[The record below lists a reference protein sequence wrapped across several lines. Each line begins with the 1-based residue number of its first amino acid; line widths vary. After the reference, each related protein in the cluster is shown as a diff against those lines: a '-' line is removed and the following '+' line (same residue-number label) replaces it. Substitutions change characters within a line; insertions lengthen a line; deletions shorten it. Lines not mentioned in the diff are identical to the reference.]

1 MEKNLF
7 LIILLIFF
15 FNICY
20 SYEKNNNYGN
30 KTEEINFFESNP
42 YQILGIPP
50 WTKFEH
56 IEKRYNKLKEKFESK
71 NKLKSEE
78 FKAYKEAYKR
88 IKKEYE
94 ENGGKEKTFFGVIKN
109 SFKKLFLY
117 ELILFAVL
125 FLSWTI
131 YKFSSFAA
139 FLVIV
144 CVSVNNLIPH
154 FFSDMTIQYIF
165 SFCLAIFLYFGN
177 SLLCKNKEDKSEDDG
192 HREKRNG
199 TRIRRRFEKFE

>member
-1 MEKNLF
+1 MAKNLF

-56 IEKRYNKLKEKFESK
+56 IKKRYNKLKEKFESK

-88 IKKEYE
+88 IKKNTKKMVAKKKHFLELL
-94 ENGGKEKTFFGVIKN
+94 KILSKN
-109 SFKKLFLY
+109 
-117 ELILFAVL
+117 
-125 FLSWTI
+125 
-131 YKFSSFAA
+131 
-139 FLVIV
+139 
-144 CVSVNNLIPH
+144 
-154 FFSDMTIQYIF
+154 
-165 SFCLAIFLYFGN
+165 YFYMN
-177 SLLCKNKEDKSEDDG
+177 
-192 HREKRNG
+192 
-199 TRIRRRFEKFE
+199 